1 MIPRY
6 CVKANKCSYGKTH
19 NPCDIHEN
27 CPAFRCDTAKH
38 FEKLKE
44 KKSKY
49 HNEKVQY
56 DGRTFDSKWEKERY
70 CQLKLLQRAGQIT
83 DLKCQVRF
91 VLIDKSK
98 GHRETAY
105 VADFTY
111 YENGKLIVEDCKS
124 KPTKTATYK
133 IKKKLM
139 YERYGIKIKEVE
151 Q

>member
-1 MIPRY
+1 M
-6 CVKANKCSYGKTH
+6 N
-19 NPCDIHEN
+19 
-27 CPAFRCDTAKH
+27 
-38 FEKLKE
+38 
-44 KKSKY
+44 KY
-49 HNEKVQY
+49 HNRKIKVNGIIY
-56 DGRTFDSKWEKERY
+56 DSKRELRRWNELLLLEK
-70 CQLKLLQRAGQIT
+70 AGQIT

-111 YENGKLIVEDCKS
+111 YEKGQFIVEDCKS

-139 YERYGIKIKEVE
+139 FERYGIKIKEVE
-151 Q
+151 QR